1 MKIKYLADI
10 KDFKP
15 SVLAI
20 GVFDGVHK
28 GHLKIL
34 NKTKEM
40 ACRHKL
46 TSSVLTFH
54 PHPLSVLKPRL
65 SSPLINSLKGRLEII
80 KKVGIEQVVVAK
92 FNRDFSEKDPL
103 EFIKG
108 ILLKKLNAKW
118 IVVGSDYRFGKGER
132 GDEKLLRKL
141 SKKLNFKV
149 SIIEPLKLEKHKISS
164 SLIRTLL
171 RGGKVEKATRY
182 LGRYYSIA
190 DRVRKGSQ
198 RGKTLKFPTAN
209 ITVPSNFLL
218 KNGAYAGWAV
228 IDDKKKKAMINI
240 GKRPTFAGSVR
251 LAEVHI
257 FNFDTDIYNKRIE
270 VFFVKKLREEKKFE
284 KMSDLVQQ
292 LEQDRRNAKKV
303 LKKPLQK

>member
-1 MKIKYLADI
+1 MKIKYLADV
-10 KDFKP
+10 KNFKP

-34 NKTKEM
+34 NKTKEI
-40 ACRHKL
+40 ASRCNL
-46 TSSVLTFH
+46 TSTVLTFH
-54 PHPLSVLKPRL
+54 PHPLSVLKPQIA
-65 SSPLINSLKGRLEII
+65 SSLINSLKDRLEIL
-80 KKVGIEQVVVAK
+80 KKVGIGQVVVVK
-92 FNRDFSEKDPL
+92 FSRNFSEKDPL
-103 EFIKG
+103 DFIKG

-132 GDEKLLRKL
+132 GNEKLLRKL

-171 RGGKVEKATRY
+171 RGGKLEGATCY
-182 LGRYYSIA
+182 LGRYYSVTG
-190 DRVRKGSQ
+190 RVGKGSQ

-209 ITVPSNFLL
+209 ITVSPNFLL
-218 KNGAYAGWAV
+218 KDGVYAGWTV
-228 IDDKKKKAMINI
+228 IDGEKKKAMINI
-240 GKRPTFAGSVR
+240 GNRPTFAGNVR

-257 FNFDTDIYNKRIE
+257 FNFDKDIYNKRIK

-284 KMSDLVQQ
+284 KMSDLVRQ
-292 LEQDRRNAKKV
+292 LEQDRRNAKKA
-303 LKKPLQK
+303 LKKPLQ